1 MRVRRW
7 RSETETCPRLPGQ
20 AEEQDLS
27 TFTQADLKALS
38 SHQLVEF
45 LSLLLQEV
53 QAVPETRPHPVP
65 WSPGALVP

>member
-1 MRVRRW
+1 MFGAELDMRVGQV
-7 RSETETCPRLPGQ
+7 SCPPAQ

-27 TFTQADLKALS
+27 SFTEADVKTLS

-53 QAVPETRPHPVP
+53 RTSPPGSRPGHLTALDPVT
-65 WSPGALVP
+65 